1 MISHSQAWL
10 SDPVKHGFPCI
21 IDAAAMSTINERIK
35 EAMDAAGLDQPALG
49 RRIGVS
55 KQAIS
60 ALISGSTKA
69 PTAENVFR
77 IAEATGY
84 EARWIVT
91 GKGPRTKQ
99 EAAMDLL
106 DISMLS
112 PSQQAAIR
120 ASLRAF
126 AEQEN
131 HPNGA
136 DGTGSNHR

>member
-1 MISHSQAWL
+1 
-10 SDPVKHGFPCI
+10 
-21 IDAAAMSTINERIK
+21 MSSIGDRIK
-35 EAMDAAGLDQPALG
+35 QAMDAAGFTQPDLA

-60 ALISGSTKA
+60 AMIAGTTKA
-69 PTAENVFR
+69 PTADNVFR

-91 GKGPRTKQ
+91 GKGPQTRQ
-99 EAAMDLL
+99 EAAMDRL

-112 PSQQAAIR
+112 PSNQAAIR
-120 ASLRAF
+120 AALRAF
-126 AEQEN
+126 AEQET

-136 DGTGSNHR
+136 DGTGSNQR

>member
-1 MISHSQAWL
+1 MA
-10 SDPVKHGFPCI
+10 
-21 IDAAAMSTINERIK
+21 DAVDMTTIGERIK
-35 EAMDAAGLDQPALG
+35 EAMDAADLDQPKLA

-60 ALISGSTKA
+60 AMISGSTKA
-69 PTAENVFR
+69 PTAENVFK
-77 IAEATGY
+77 IAEATNH

-99 EAAMDLL
+99 EAAMERL

-112 PSQQAAIR
+112 PSHQAAIR
-120 ASLRAF
+120 AALRAF
-126 AEQEN
+126 AEQED

>member
-10 SDPVKHGFPCI
+10 SGLVKHGLI
-21 IDAAAMSTINERIK
+21 AMADPVDMTTIGERIQ
-35 EAMDAAGLDQPALG
+35 EAMDAAALDQPALA

-55 KQAIS
+55 KQAVS
-60 ALISGSTKA
+60 AMISGSTKD

-91 GKGPRTKQ
+91 GKGPRTKK
-99 EAAMDLL
+99 EAAMERL

-112 PSQQAAIR
+112 PSHQAAIR
-120 ASLRAF
+120 AALCAF

-136 DGTGSNHR
+136 DGTNSSHR